1 MGIITITKLK
11 CDKCGLE
18 VNCAGF
24 TPEEAK
30 AIMRKRG
37 WVAPGKSTIC
47 PDCKTSPVVRTNKSL
62 KERE

>member
-1 MGIITITKLK
+1 MGVITITKLK

-18 VNCAGF
+18 ANCAGF

-37 WVAPGKSTIC
+37 WVTPGKSAIC
-47 PDCKTSPVVRTNKSL
+47 PDCKTPFSVNKDKD
-62 KERE
+62 KERK